1 MSILWNFLALKVGWI
16 ISVSA
21 AAHGVAWIGPLLVA
35 VFVSAY
41 LLLSERRTEEFLL
54 VCAAVF
60 MGTVWETFIIAS
72 GTIDYAGFSS
82 ALPPPWIIGL
92 WALFAISLTR
102 SLAWMQTRLLLAA
115 TVGGLIVPA
124 SYLAGAALGAAA
136 IPAPLPFFLL
146 QAIGW
151 AILLPGLLWIA
162 RNFVTQTSYPDGDR
176 GYA

>member
-1 MSILWNFLALKVGWI
+1 MSILWNFLALKAGWI

-21 AAHGVAWIGPLLVA
+21 AAQEAAWVGPLLVTL
-35 VFVSAY
+35 FVAGH
-41 LLLSERRTEEFLL
+41 LLISEKRTEEFLL
-54 VCAAVF
+54 VCAAMF
-60 MGTVWETFIIAS
+60 MGTVWEALVIAS
-72 GTIDYAGFSS
+72 GTIDYPGFSS

-115 TVGGLIVPA
+115 TVGALIAPA
-124 SYLAGAALGAAA
+124 SYLAGAAMGAAA
-136 IPAPLPFFLL
+136 IPAPLPFFFL

-151 AILLPGLLWIA
+151 AILLPGLLLIA
-162 RNFVTQTSYPDGDR
+162 RNFITQASYADGDR